1 MKKSNAIILVIL
13 LLITAAVLV
22 FGSCSGNDD
31 KPETTP
37 TAQPAAPDVTPS
49 PTPTPTPEATK
60 APASV
65 NDALFIG
72 DSRTVGLREYAG
84 LEGADFFCTVGMNI
98 FDVTGEKLSVGS
110 LGNVTLSELLSAKQ
124 YGKIYI
130 MLGINEVGY
139 NHQSVADKYGQVL
152 ELIKSKQ
159 PNASIFVQANLHVA
173 KSRSDSDNVVNN
185 PSIDDLNNK
194 LAAFADNKKVFYI
207 DANTIFDD
215 EGGNLSADL
224 TSDSTHLYAKYYTEW
239 AEWICK
245 ETAKYI

>member
-1 MKKSNAIILVIL
+1 MKKSNLITLLIL
-13 LLITAAVLV
+13 LLITAAVLI

-31 KPETTP
+31 KPDVTP
-37 TAQPAAPDVTPS
+37 TAQPTAPEV
-49 PTPTPTPEATK
+49 TPTPTPVATPEPTK

-72 DSRTVGLREYAG
+72 DSRTVGIKEYSG
-84 LEGADFFCTVGMNI
+84 LEGADFFCSVGMNI
-98 FDVTGEKLSVGS
+98 FGSTSERLDVGS
-110 LGNVTLSELLSAKQ
+110 VGNVTLSELLSKKQ

-130 MLGINEVGY
+130 MLGINEIGY
-139 NHQSVADKYGQVL
+139 NHQTIADEYGKVL
-152 ELIKSKQ
+152 DLIKSKQ
-159 PNASIFVQANLHVA
+159 PNASIFVEANLHVA
-173 KSRSDSDNVVNN
+173 KSRSDSDSVVNN
-185 PSIDDLNNK
+185 PAIDDLNNK

-224 TSDSTHLYAKYYTEW
+224 TSDSTHLYAKYYAEW